1 MLALPLYDDLPKPAV
16 PLATIGL
23 VGTCVLVFLW
33 QSGLPPRQAEEAVY
47 SFGMIPATVF
57 GSLALPARMEVV
69 PPWFTLVTSQFLH
82 GGLLHILGNMLYL
95 WIFGRGVERA
105 LGFFRYLLL
114 YLLSGVAAALT
125 QGFMDPT
132 SQVPM
137 IGASGA
143 IAGVLGAYLILNPRG
158 NVVVFIWIFILIRLI
173 SLPAVLLLGLW
184 FALQLLSALDS
195 TPQEPGVAFWAHV
208 GGFLAGIVLV
218 LILRRPGTQL
228 LQPRHSRAFRVA
240 RTGTRRFGRD
250 PDWGGPWG

>member
-23 VGTCVLVFLW
+23 VGACVLVFLW

-57 GSLALPARMEVV
+57 GSLGLPARLEVV
-69 PPWFTLVTSQFLH
+69 PPWFTLITSQFLH

-143 IAGVLGAYLILNPRG
+143 IAGVL
-158 NVVVFIWIFILIRLI
+158 
-173 SLPAVLLLGLW
+173 
-184 FALQLLSALDS
+184 
-195 TPQEPGVAFWAHV
+195 
-208 GGFLAGIVLV
+208 
-218 LILRRPGTQL
+218 
-228 LQPRHSRAFRVA
+228 
-240 RTGTRRFGRD
+240 
-250 PDWGGPWG
+250 